1 MATTISAGTNP
12 YKLGSPPDF
21 GTLYSGR
28 ALEFDGVTDYIENT
42 SPSGLPSGDTFTVSA
57 WVKDAGGA
65 NFFVIWRRD
74 NATDNPI
81 VRLVGT
87 SRELEIRMLG
97 RETITADTGL
107 TPNVWHH
114 VVVSI
119 DNLVV
124 TFYVDGVQ
132 DGSGTF
138 TVSNFIHA
146 NEWNTGWYQSAQY
159 SNGELANLQV
169 WDRAWSESDV
179 QYAYTHPEKL
189 ITDNS
194 AVTSGTTISNL
205 KLWLPCTEGNPRSPQ
220 TTVYDGSP
228 KGLGSDNLGSWTN
241 RVESPWTT
249 WTASGTSVTEA
260 DSDGS
265 ATMIATNPFTAV
277 AGKTYKASVNL
288 TLNSGNLPDWSIRET
303 ASGTVG
309 DGVSFTTTTAGV
321 NNGYWT
327 APSSKTMY
335 LFFHVSSV
343 SSNFS
348 LSDVSL
354 KEVKMGNHGTTTFYG
369 DELVSNGEFTSNY
382 DGWIAVNASL
392 SVDTNRLKVADD
404 GAYSVAYQGVSTI
417 VGKSYRIVFDASET
431 SGNFHT
437 SYGDTVPDGST
448 YGTNT
453 LLGDDN
459 TTGTYTYDFVA
470 TATTTYIGFGSNSSS
485 YAIYDNISVKEIGVA
500 SGWTTADAEPLIPQ
514 TALMGMSKPMVF
526 DGSDD
531 YVELDLTNSYLTASF
546 TVSAWVFVNS
556 YPAGVAQ
563 IGIWGNFDA
572 QVDGFAFGID
582 SSGNIYYR
590 MADSDDGGGVITDT
604 LTSGA
609 AISAGVLTHIVMV
622 FDKTNAK
629 MIYYKNGVLEETATP
644 FESTPAVLDTDS
656 SKVWIGRFPFATTSY
671 WNGTINE
678 VSCWDTVLSLAEIQ
692 AIFNDGVALDVSSD
706 SGDYESSGD
715 LVGYWRNNVLH
726 TDGTWKD
733 LTESDGSGN
742 NGTINGSPETILLPE
757 GTTSGKDILGF
768 PLTHTNNGW
777 LNLDGSEYVDCGD
790 NDLMSFGNSTGD
802 KPFSLEAWVKLDILG
817 TDFPI
822 AGKGMYNTDGEWCL
836 YVNSSNVITF
846 ILFDESV
853 NDTYERGKYTSA
865 LSANTWYHIVAT
877 YDGRGGTSANDGM
890 SLYLDGSSVAVT
902 KTDGGTYVA
911 MENLTH
917 SVWIGRGDLVDTNY
931 TKGNL
936 DEVKIYNRVLSAA
949 EVTKNWKHGK
959 SKHS

>member
-228 KGLGSDNLGSWTN
+228 KELGSELITGFTNGSTYPFDTFTTSGQDISSAIETSGDWGGCASNSFSITSGVMYKCTFNLTYNSGDDTL
-241 RVESPWTT
+241 RVVLVDA
-249 WTASGTSVTEA
+249 ASGGDTQRSNIFYTNTNGVNTTYLIATATDA
-260 DSDGS
+260 DAHLQLGTWHSSDEINFS
-265 ATMIATNPFTAV
+265 ATDI
-277 AGKTYKASVNL
+277 
-288 TLNSGNLPDWSIRET
+288 
-303 ASGTVG
+303 
-309 DGVSFTTTTAGV
+309 
-321 NNGYWT
+321 
-327 APSSKTMY
+327 
-335 LFFHVSSV
+335 
-343 SSNFS
+343 
-348 LSDVSL
+348 SL

-369 DELVSNGEFTSNY
+369 DELITNGDMELDSSWYNESSPTTNERSSTQAHAGTYSRKYVGNSTADGLRTSFFSLTAGATYTVSLWYYLETGSPGQLIRMQ
-382 DGWIAVNASL
+382 DGDGNNLGTYIAVSTKDAWTEVTFERTATVTGSSAHVKIYQN
-392 SVDTNRLKVADD
+392 
-404 GAYSVAYQGVSTI
+404 GA
-417 VGKSYRIVFDASET
+417 
-431 SGNFHT
+431 
-437 SYGDTVPDGST
+437 GDTT
-448 YGTNT
+448 CYI
-453 LLGDDN
+453 DDW
-459 TTGTYTYDFVA
+459 
-470 TATTTYIGFGSNSSS
+470 
-485 YAIYDNISVKEIGVA
+485 SVKEIGVA
-500 SGWTTADAEPLIPQ
+500 DGWTTADAEPLIPQ

-526 DGSDD
+526 DGVDD
-531 YVELDLTNSYLTASF
+531 YVNIDGVVTDVASDTNGTISAWIVSHEDNSANIRFLSFGDTNANEYIYLAIISGLLTAKMK
-546 TVSAWVFVNS
+546 TA
-556 YPAGVAQ
+556 
-563 IGIWGNFDA
+563 
-572 QVDGFAFGID
+572 
-582 SSGNIYYR
+582 
-590 MADSDDGGGVITDT
+590 GGG
-604 LTSGA
+604 
-609 AISAGVLTHIVMV
+609 
-622 FDKTNAK
+622 NRW
-629 MIYYKNGVLEETATP
+629 
-644 FESTPAVLDTDS
+644 VLDTD
-656 SKVWIGRFPFATTSY
+656 ATFNHTSALNHVVLTQDGTEPVLY
-671 WNGTINE
+671 INGTKPAQAFSTSTDKTEWFADASGIDNGRLGCYNQNSEGNTYFASVDINE
-678 VSCWDTVLSLAEIQ
+678 VSVWNDDFTLAEVQ
-692 AIFNDGVALDVSSD
+692 ELFNDGVPLDATEHSK
-706 SGDYESSGD
+706 EAN
-715 LVGYWRNNVLH
+715 LKGYWRNDGASSWSDRQDNV
-726 TDGTWKD
+726 TA
-733 LTESDGSGN
+733 N
-742 NGTINGSPETILLPE
+742 NGTPAGSPDTILLPE

-777 LNLDGSEYVDCGD
+777 LNFSGSEYVDAGD
-790 NDLMSFGNSTGD
+790 SSVLDIRSAITI
-802 KPFSLEAWVKLDILG
+802 EAWIKPAIIDQVGYFITRDDTSNRNWSIYLYSDEYIYWDIYLDG
-817 TDFPI
+817 GNKKETKSTTQVV
-822 AGKGMYNTDGEWCL
+822 AG
-836 YVNSSNVITF
+836 
-846 ILFDESV
+846 
-853 NDTYERGKYTSA
+853 
-865 LSANTWYHIVAT
+865 TWYHVVGT
-877 YDGRGGTSANDGM
+877 YDGSNQKLYINGSLEDND
-890 SLYLDGSSVAVT
+890 AET
-902 KTDGGTYVA
+902 
-911 MENLTH
+911 
-917 SVWIGRGDLVDTNY
+917 
-931 TKGNL
+931 GNL
-936 DEVKIYNRVLSAA
+936 DNDDVSLAIGSQEDGLNAFYGSIDEARVYNRALTLA
-949 EVTKNWKHGK
+949 EVTKNYKHGL